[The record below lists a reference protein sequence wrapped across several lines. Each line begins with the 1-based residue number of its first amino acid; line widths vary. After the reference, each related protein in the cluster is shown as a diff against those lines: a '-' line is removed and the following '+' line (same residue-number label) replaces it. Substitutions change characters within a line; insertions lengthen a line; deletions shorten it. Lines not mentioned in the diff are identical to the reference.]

1 MERNFYQ
8 RFFELSKKN
17 LPHVSFHSLA
27 TFCKGLSG
35 ESEGT
40 STTAL
45 KETQADRYF
54 KIINI
59 SECWCEIGYTS
70 VGSIINQSWITNFP
84 LLHFSKWF
92 MDNFL
97 CLCDE
102 WKVRSYVNVKFSAS
116 SIFSNGSFYLKY
128 YFLRHSNFPSKRFS

>member
-27 TFCKGLSG
+27 TFYKGLSG

-54 KIINI
+54 KTINI
-59 SECWCEIGYTS
+59 SEC
-70 VGSIINQSWITNFP
+70 
-84 LLHFSKWF
+84 
-92 MDNFL
+92 
-97 CLCDE
+97 
-102 WKVRSYVNVKFSAS
+102 
-116 SIFSNGSFYLKY
+116 
-128 YFLRHSNFPSKRFS
+128 